1 MKIRANKLADIYG
14 IIEGMPRTRIGLRFV
29 KCGIGNAIR
38 QGDVSAMTAGHVCTY
53 LAFLPMFSPER
64 LTVGA
69 IRTVAQSLA
78 KLNADLFGAEGAS
91 RYDAD
96 IKTTS
101 AKERILRRIQAR
113 IESMNVDAAP
123 APIKR
128 APAPIKRAPAASTA
142 VPTVQRA
149 SVASEAF
156 VTRVVKTAVKSEPEQ
171 IAVPTPVAVFDTP
184 PPIGPFKPTPGYRNV
199 TDTTFKPSPTPSR
212 EGLKKNVVYIE
223 LRGRWHACE

>member
-53 LAFLPMFSPER
+53 LAFHPMFSPER

-78 KLNADLFGAEGAS
+78 ELNADLFGAEGAS

-113 IESMNVDAAP
+113 IESMNVGA
-123 APIKR
+123 

-171 IAVPTPVAVFDTP
+171 IVVPTPVAVFDTP
-184 PPIGPFKPTPGYRNV
+184 PPTGLFKPTPGYRNI

-212 EGLKKNVVYIE
+212 EGLKKNITYIE
-223 LRGRWHACE
+223 LRGRWHACD

>member
-78 KLNADLFGAEGAS
+78 ELNADLFGAEGAS

-113 IESMNVDAAP
+113 IESMNEGVAS
-123 APIKR
+123 
-128 APAPIKRAPAASTA
+128 APIKRAPAASTA

-156 VTRVVKTAVKSEPEQ
+156 VTRVVKTAVKSEPAQ
-171 IAVPTPVAVFDTP
+171 IVVPTPVAVFDKP
-184 PPIGPFKPTPGYRNV
+184 PSTGLFKPTPGYRNM

-223 LRGRWHACE
+223 LRGRWHACD